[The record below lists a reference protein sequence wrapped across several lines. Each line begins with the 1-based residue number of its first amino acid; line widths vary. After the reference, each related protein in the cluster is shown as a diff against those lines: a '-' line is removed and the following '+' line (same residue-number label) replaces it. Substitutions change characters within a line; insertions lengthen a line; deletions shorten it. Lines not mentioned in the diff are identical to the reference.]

1 MVILL
6 VTGPPGAQ
14 QDIFADIL
22 KEKHGY
28 RVFQIKSATM
38 NNLWNFDK
46 QEIIAESNKHK
57 RLYFFTG
64 YS

>member
-14 QDIFADIL
+14 QDVFADIL

-28 RVFQIKSATM
+28 RIFQIKSATM
-38 NNLWNFDK
+38 KNLWDFDK
-46 QEIIAESNKHK
+46 QEMINESNK
-57 RLYFFTG
+57 RLELALTG
-64 YS
+64 Y